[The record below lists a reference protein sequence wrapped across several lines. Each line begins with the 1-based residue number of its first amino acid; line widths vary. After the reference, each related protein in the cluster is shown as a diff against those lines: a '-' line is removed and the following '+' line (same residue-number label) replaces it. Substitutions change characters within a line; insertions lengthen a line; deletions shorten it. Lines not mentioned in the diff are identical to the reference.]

1 MRKTICSGIIIFG
14 ILVSLSSCYAFDY
27 RSEEAGLS
35 VDIPDDNTIIVS
47 KDLFAAGSNKSGM
60 HGIAA
65 ISQQSIEKYTKT
77 AFATNKFESDLKKI
91 AEDIKAGKDI
101 LADPAYAYLT
111 VPQNELQVY
120 MQKLMQDN
128 PQSLPGNKN
137 YKITKIN
144 KIPAL
149 EINNDMLLNYEIKL
163 PIAYTRKEQQNIQKY
178 NPYVKFSADGKQM
191 TAQYNL
197 ISKIY
202 ILSQNNQLYNISSG
216 YVEFPAIEQS
226 ETVVAENK
234 ADKFIQKFTDNKV
247 DKRAYKKFSKAFTKK
262 LNFFKPQLS
271 NSELIIKDGIFNN
284 EFKVPH
290 NWLYIQSNQKVENMP
305 VSFFAA
311 LPVSSL
317 EKMGKEYID
326 SKLFNIETTKIG
338 MNVESNNIDD
348 FDFSKILKAYSEG
361 VIGISAE
368 YKPARPHD
376 QGPKQ
381 FLENPVFT
389 KIMFEEFM
397 NKPFLNPREKAK
409 LEKFVQI
416 KNFTHDIDINQENC
430 LLQFTYD
437 VDLHLPQTLSKINR
451 PGYDIFQETD
461 LTDLSIHGQKKVY
474 FDADNRI
481 NLLCYFTQ
489 DKTMKSNLIQKEY
502 DSYNLF
508 KSSLL
513 KEKY

>member
-1 MRKTICSGIIIFG
+1 
-14 ILVSLSSCYAFDY
+14 
-27 RSEEAGLS
+27 
-35 VDIPDDNTIIVS
+35 
-47 KDLFAAGSNKSGM
+47 
-60 HGIAA
+60 
-65 ISQQSIEKYTKT
+65 
-77 AFATNKFESDLKKI
+77 
-91 AEDIKAGKDI
+91 
-101 LADPAYAYLT
+101 
-111 VPQNELQVY
+111 
-120 MQKLMQDN
+120 MQDN

-202 ILSQNNQLYNISSG
+202 ILSQNDQLYNISSG

-234 ADKFIQKFTDNKV
+234 ADKFIQKF
-247 DKRAYKKFSKAFTKK
+247 
-262 LNFFKPQLS
+262 
-271 NSELIIKDGIFNN
+271 ELIIKDGIFNK

-305 VSFFAA
+305 VSFFSA

>member
-1 MRKTICSGIIIFG
+1 MRKTICSGIITFG

-27 RSEEAGLS
+27 RSEEAGFS

-202 ILSQNNQLYNISSG
+202 ILSQNDQLYNISSG

-271 NSELIIKDGIFNN
+271 NSELIIKDGIFNK

-305 VSFFAA
+305 VSFFSA

-317 EKMGKEYID
+317 EKMG
-326 SKLFNIETTKIG
+326 
-338 MNVESNNIDD
+338 
-348 FDFSKILKAYSEG
+348 
-361 VIGISAE
+361 SAE

-461 LTDLSIHGQKKVY
+461 LTDLYIHGQKKVY

>member
-1 MRKTICSGIIIFG
+1 
-14 ILVSLSSCYAFDY
+14 
-27 RSEEAGLS
+27 
-35 VDIPDDNTIIVS
+35 
-47 KDLFAAGSNKSGM
+47 
-60 HGIAA
+60 
-65 ISQQSIEKYTKT
+65 
-77 AFATNKFESDLKKI
+77 
-91 AEDIKAGKDI
+91 
-101 LADPAYAYLT
+101 
-111 VPQNELQVY
+111 
-120 MQKLMQDN
+120 
-128 PQSLPGNKN
+128 
-137 YKITKIN
+137 
-144 KIPAL
+144 
-149 EINNDMLLNYEIKL
+149 
-163 PIAYTRKEQQNIQKY
+163 
-178 NPYVKFSADGKQM
+178 M

-202 ILSQNNQLYNISSG
+202 ILSQNDQLYNISSG
-216 YVEFPAIEQS
+216 YVEFPAKDQS
-226 ETVVAENK
+226 ETVVEENK

-271 NSELIIKDGIFNN
+271 NSELIIKDGIFNK

-290 NWLYIQSNQKVENMP
+290 NWLYIQSNQKLENMP
-305 VSFFAA
+305 VSFFSA

-338 MNVESNNIDD
+338 INVESNNIDD

-361 VIGISAE
+361 VVGISAE
-368 YKPARPHD
+368 YKPARPND
-376 QGPKQ
+376 QGPKR

-389 KIMFEEFM
+389 KMMFEEFM

-437 VDLHLPQTLSKINR
+437 VDLHLPQTLSKINQ

-461 LTDLSIHGQKKVY
+461 LTDLSIYGQKKVY
-474 FDADNRI
+474 FDSDNRI

>member
-1 MRKTICSGIIIFG
+1 MRKTICSGIITFG

-27 RSEEAGLS
+27 RSEEAGFS

-290 NWLYIQSNQKVENMP
+290 NCLYIQSNQKVENMP

-317 EKMGKEYID
+317 EKMG
-326 SKLFNIETTKIG
+326 
-338 MNVESNNIDD
+338 
-348 FDFSKILKAYSEG
+348 
-361 VIGISAE
+361 
-368 YKPARPHD
+368 R
-376 QGPKQ
+376 
-381 FLENPVFT
+381 
-389 KIMFEEFM
+389 
-397 NKPFLNPREKAK
+397 
-409 LEKFVQI
+409 
-416 KNFTHDIDINQENC
+416 
-430 LLQFTYD
+430 
-437 VDLHLPQTLSKINR
+437 
-451 PGYDIFQETD
+451 
-461 LTDLSIHGQKKVY
+461 SI
-474 FDADNRI
+474 
-481 NLLCYFTQ
+481 
-489 DKTMKSNLIQKEY
+489 
-502 DSYNLF
+502 
-508 KSSLL
+508 
-513 KEKY
+513 

>member
-1 MRKTICSGIIIFG
+1 MVF
-14 ILVSLSSCYAFDY
+14 
-27 RSEEAGLS
+27 
-35 VDIPDDNTIIVS
+35 
-47 KDLFAAGSNKSGM
+47 
-60 HGIAA
+60 
-65 ISQQSIEKYTKT
+65 
-77 AFATNKFESDLKKI
+77 
-91 AEDIKAGKDI
+91 
-101 LADPAYAYLT
+101 
-111 VPQNELQVY
+111 
-120 MQKLMQDN
+120 
-128 PQSLPGNKN
+128 
-137 YKITKIN
+137 
-144 KIPAL
+144 
-149 EINNDMLLNYEIKL
+149 
-163 PIAYTRKEQQNIQKY
+163 
-178 NPYVKFSADGKQM
+178 
-191 TAQYNL
+191 
-197 ISKIY
+197 
-202 ILSQNNQLYNISSG
+202 
-216 YVEFPAIEQS
+216 
-226 ETVVAENK
+226 
-234 ADKFIQKFTDNKV
+234 
-247 DKRAYKKFSKAFTKK
+247 
-262 LNFFKPQLS
+262 
-271 NSELIIKDGIFNN
+271 FNN

-416 KNFTHDIDINQENC
+416 KNFTHDIDINKENC

>member
-1 MRKTICSGIIIFG
+1 MW
-14 ILVSLSSCYAFDY
+14 
-27 RSEEAGLS
+27 
-35 VDIPDDNTIIVS
+35 
-47 KDLFAAGSNKSGM
+47 
-60 HGIAA
+60 
-65 ISQQSIEKYTKT
+65 
-77 AFATNKFESDLKKI
+77 
-91 AEDIKAGKDI
+91 
-101 LADPAYAYLT
+101 
-111 VPQNELQVY
+111 
-120 MQKLMQDN
+120 
-128 PQSLPGNKN
+128 
-137 YKITKIN
+137 
-144 KIPAL
+144 
-149 EINNDMLLNYEIKL
+149 
-163 PIAYTRKEQQNIQKY
+163 
-178 NPYVKFSADGKQM
+178 
-191 TAQYNL
+191 NL
-197 ISKIY
+197 I
-202 ILSQNNQLYNISSG
+202 ILMTLIL
-216 YVEFPAIEQS
+216 
-226 ETVVAENK
+226 EN
-234 ADKFIQKFTDNKV
+234 
-247 DKRAYKKFSKAFTKK
+247 
-262 LNFFKPQLS
+262 FK
-271 NSELIIKDGIFNN
+271 
-284 EFKVPH
+284 
-290 NWLYIQSNQKVENMP
+290 
-305 VSFFAA
+305 
-311 LPVSSL
+311 SL
-317 EKMGKEYID
+317 FRRCYR
-326 SKLFNIETTKIG
+326 
-338 MNVESNNIDD
+338 
-348 FDFSKILKAYSEG
+348 Y
-361 VIGISAE
+361 SAE

>member
-1 MRKTICSGIIIFG
+1 
-14 ILVSLSSCYAFDY
+14 
-27 RSEEAGLS
+27 
-35 VDIPDDNTIIVS
+35 
-47 KDLFAAGSNKSGM
+47 
-60 HGIAA
+60 
-65 ISQQSIEKYTKT
+65 
-77 AFATNKFESDLKKI
+77 
-91 AEDIKAGKDI
+91 
-101 LADPAYAYLT
+101 
-111 VPQNELQVY
+111 
-120 MQKLMQDN
+120 
-128 PQSLPGNKN
+128 
-137 YKITKIN
+137 
-144 KIPAL
+144 
-149 EINNDMLLNYEIKL
+149 
-163 PIAYTRKEQQNIQKY
+163 
-178 NPYVKFSADGKQM
+178 M

-416 KNFTHDIDINQENC
+416 KNFTHDIDINKENC

>member
-1 MRKTICSGIIIFG
+1 
-14 ILVSLSSCYAFDY
+14 
-27 RSEEAGLS
+27 
-35 VDIPDDNTIIVS
+35 
-47 KDLFAAGSNKSGM
+47 
-60 HGIAA
+60 
-65 ISQQSIEKYTKT
+65 
-77 AFATNKFESDLKKI
+77 
-91 AEDIKAGKDI
+91 
-101 LADPAYAYLT
+101 
-111 VPQNELQVY
+111 
-120 MQKLMQDN
+120 
-128 PQSLPGNKN
+128 
-137 YKITKIN
+137 
-144 KIPAL
+144 
-149 EINNDMLLNYEIKL
+149 
-163 PIAYTRKEQQNIQKY
+163 
-178 NPYVKFSADGKQM
+178 
-191 TAQYNL
+191 
-197 ISKIY
+197 
-202 ILSQNNQLYNISSG
+202 
-216 YVEFPAIEQS
+216 
-226 ETVVAENK
+226 
-234 ADKFIQKFTDNKV
+234 
-247 DKRAYKKFSKAFTKK
+247 
-262 LNFFKPQLS
+262 
-271 NSELIIKDGIFNN
+271 
-284 EFKVPH
+284 
-290 NWLYIQSNQKVENMP
+290 
-305 VSFFAA
+305 
-311 LPVSSL
+311 
-317 EKMGKEYID
+317 MGKEYID

-416 KNFTHDIDINQENC
+416 KNFTHDIDINKENC

-474 FDADNRI
+474 FDTDNRI